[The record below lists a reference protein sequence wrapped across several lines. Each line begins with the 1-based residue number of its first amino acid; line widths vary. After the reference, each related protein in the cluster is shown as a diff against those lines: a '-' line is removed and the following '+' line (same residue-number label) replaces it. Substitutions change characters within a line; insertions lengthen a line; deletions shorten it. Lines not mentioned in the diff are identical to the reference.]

1 MSKRGNYNQDH
12 YKIKGPD
19 TNSED
24 VAHGVQRQQF
34 AETKKQE
41 KDAAV
46 AKKKSGT
53 GCKRPGQIPPAIGQ
67 ALSSR

>member
-24 VAHGVQRQQF
+24 VAHDVQRQQF

-46 AKKKSGT
+46 AKKKAEPAASGPA
-53 GCKRPGQIPPAIGQ
+53 KSRRPLAKP
-67 ALSSR
+67 